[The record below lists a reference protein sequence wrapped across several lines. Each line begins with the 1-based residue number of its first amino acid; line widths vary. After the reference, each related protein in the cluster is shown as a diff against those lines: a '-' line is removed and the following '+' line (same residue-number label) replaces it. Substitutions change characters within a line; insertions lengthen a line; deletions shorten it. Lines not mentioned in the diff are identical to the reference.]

1 MPNLYILRGLPGS
14 GKSTLAKSLVE
25 SHLAQFYVEADQ
37 FFEDEDED
45 GNYNFD
51 ASKLAEAHHWCQNVV
66 SGAMAVGVDV
76 AVSNTFTTEKELQ
89 PYLDMAKENGY
100 TVISLIVENRHG
112 NSSVHGVP
120 DATLDKMQARFSVKL
135 KG

>member
-1 MPNLYILRGLPGS
+1 MHNLYILRGLPGS
-14 GKSTLAKSLVE
+14 GKSTLAESLRKAG
-25 SHLAQFYVEADQ
+25 LIQFYAEADQ
-37 FFEDEDED
+37 FFEDED

-66 SGAMAVGVDV
+66 RGAMAVGMNV

-89 PYLDMAKENGY
+89 PYLDMAKQYGY
-100 TVISLIVENRHG
+100 TLTCLIVENRHG
-112 NSSVHGVP
+112 NSSVHDVP
-120 DATLDKMQARFSVKL
+120 EATLDKMQARFSLKL